1 MKNIGRVV
9 RLSVVL
15 LALVSPALQ
24 AATISLEVSGDTALS
39 AALSTY
45 NDAHSTAYVD
55 TDGGASLGANDIEVS
70 GSGVLTFSRPL
81 GSWTGNL
88 TVSSGA
94 KVRAVVNETTVLG
107 NATQGAAFVASGAA
121 LIVDHSVNVGNGH
134 AIVRTIHIA
143 GDGQTAGE
151 NGALKL
157 IGNNTSLRSAVP
169 MKLQLDDDAVLCF
182 GSAGA
187 SGNQDHQFIAD
198 NGQEWNLSGH
208 RLTITTAGWPHA
220 TRPTF
225 FYGMKVSGGGHLVH
239 DGVSVI
245 FRAAT
250 IEGGAENTFTIR
262 NGATVEFQSSFYP
275 PAWTLKLEETASFN
289 WGLNDGNDH
298 ALGGDNLR
306 IWKGPVE
313 TPKTINLVD
322 RTSGKTDVIGFAER
336 VTGAGGILV
345 SAPEGQR
352 ANKQFD
358 LRGAGSDFTGGLCV
372 SNFTMRLGAATAVP
386 GGATAGPMTL
396 HETDLKLTYD
406 VGVDDFSFPETTFD
420 GSGAL
425 TTKDNCLA
433 RGKFK
438 SLKKTGAG
446 TLTLSGELTGGDVTV
461 EAGTLKFDLDHS
473 ASSSGLL
480 SGRSSEKYF
489 SGNPFASSD
498 PADWLGDPS
507 RPLKE
512 VSREVLYT
520 DNVVTSPEI
529 FYSSIATDADRSA
542 WRTKYYHRIT
552 TYSGYL
558 TNDGDAPRQIRVICT
573 LNAYVRI
580 ILGDSE
586 YVSPTS
592 GDIVRNVPATPA
604 APAMDR
610 TMTVP
615 AGVSRLEIRVYERYG
630 NPSDGLCYGNVR
642 TGGLTNWD
650 DAHGLMWTEKLDST
664 DMDDYHKFEATG
676 STFMLSSVRRS
687 KVESIALDSL
697 NGSGVVDLGGGTL
710 SVKSLSDDVQIVN
723 GKVNVT
729 AAKTLAVGRNE
740 LRSVATDH
748 QLIHGLEM
756 GMSSSVVCYEN
767 PWDSTRSYPDEP
779 YKGQPIKDV
788 IPAVMLGGS
797 FADTLNAFYAPVLY
811 DAQGERR
818 DWTYYQRYITWSGYI
833 WNPSD
838 EPVVWKVLDV
848 CNAYAWV
855 TIGDKTCNNS
865 SIYDSRSGGPLP
877 GPMIS
882 ETFTLQP
889 GPNRFVVKF
898 FDRFGYRSMTHGN
911 VCTNGLTGW
920 TDGHGPMWSTNLSAT
935 DMSEFHPFEDPGDGS
950 FFTSRY
956 CGENDGVSYACLSG
970 VAGSELDLG
979 RGGVAEVEKFVGV
992 TRVSAGAL
1000 IVSGE
1005 WTMTRAEVESA
1016 DAVLDG
1022 VSFGPEATFDV
1033 LSDAALVKA
1042 TSKGHV
1048 IARNVS
1054 GTVCPSLGGNLAGAG
1069 WSIELEDGEVRIM
1082 KSTGLFLI
1090 LK

>member
-1 MKNIGRVV
+1 MKSIGRII
-9 RLSVVL
+9 RLSAVL
-15 LALVSPALQ
+15 LTLVSPALQ
-24 AATISLEVSGDTALS
+24 AATISLEMSGDAALS
-39 AALSTY
+39 AALAAY
-45 NDAHSTAYVD
+45 NAVHSTEYVD

-70 GSGVLTFSRPL
+70 GSGTLVFSKAL

-88 TVSSGA
+88 TVLSGA
-94 KVRAVVNETTVLG
+94 KARAVVNETSVLG
-107 NATQGAAFVASGAA
+107 NATQGAAFVKSGAA
-121 LIVDHSVNVGNGH
+121 LIIDHSVNVGNGH
-134 AIVRTIHIA
+134 AVARTIHIA
-143 GDGQTAGE
+143 GDGEAAGE

-157 IGNNTSLRSAVP
+157 IGNNTTLRSAVP
-169 MKLQLDDDAVLCF
+169 MKLQLDDDATLCF

-198 NGQEWNLSGH
+198 NGQEWNLAGN
-208 RLTITTAGWPHA
+208 RLTMTTAGWPHA

-225 FYGMKVSGGGHLVH
+225 FYGMKVSGGGHLDH
-239 DGVSVI
+239 DGVGVI

-262 NGATVEFQSSFYP
+262 NGATVEVQANFYP
-275 PAWTLKLEETASFN
+275 PAWTLKLEETASFD
-289 WGLNDGNDH
+289 WSLNDGNDH

-322 RTSGKTDVIGFAER
+322 RTSGKTDVIGFAGK

-358 LRGAGSDFTGGLCV
+358 LRGAGNDFTGGLCV
-372 SNFTMRLGAATAVP
+372 SNFTMRLGAASAVP
-386 GGATAGPMTL
+386 GGETAGPMTL

-406 VGVDDFSFPETTFD
+406 AGADDFVFPETTFD

-425 TTKDNCLA
+425 TTKDSCLA

-438 SLKKTGAG
+438 SLTKTGSG
-446 TLTLSGELTGGDVTV
+446 TLTLAAELTGGDVTV
-461 EAGTLKFDLDHS
+461 AAGTLKFDLDHT
-473 ASSSGLL
+473 AMASGLL

-489 SGNPFASSD
+489 SANPFVSSD
-498 PADWLGDPS
+498 PTDWLGDPS

-512 VSREVLYT
+512 VSCEVLYT
-520 DNVVTSPEI
+520 DSVVTSPEI
-529 FYSSIATDADRSA
+529 FYSSVATDDDKAA

-558 TNDGDAPRQIRVICT
+558 TNDGAASRTIRVICT

-586 YVSPTS
+586 YVSPSS
-592 GDIVRNVPATPA
+592 GDIVRNVPETPA

-610 TMTVP
+610 TITVP
-615 AGVSRLEIRVYERYG
+615 AGVSRLEIRVFDRYG

-664 DMDDYHKFEATG
+664 DMTDYHKFEATG
-676 STFMLSSVRRS
+676 STFTLSTVRRS

-756 GMSSSVVCYEN
+756 GMSSPVVCYEN

-779 YKGQPIKDV
+779 YKGQQIKDV
-788 IPAVMLGGS
+788 IPVATLGGS
-797 FADTLNAFYAPVLY
+797 YTDALAALYEPVHY
-811 DAQGERR
+811 DAQGERT
-818 DWTYYQRYITWSGYI
+818 DWPYYQRYITWSGYI

-920 TDGHGPMWSTNLSAT
+920 TDGHGLMWSANLSAT

-956 CGENDGVSYACLSG
+956 CGENDDVSYECLSG
-970 VAGSELDLG
+970 VVGSELDLG
-979 RGGVAEVEKFVGV
+979 RGGVAEVVKFVGV
-992 TRVSAGAL
+992 ARVSAGSLTVTGA
-1000 IVSGE
+1000 

-1033 LSDAALVKA
+1033 LSDAVLIRPR
-1042 TSKGHV
+1042 TKGHV

-1054 GTVCPSLGGNLAGAG
+1054 GTVCPALGENLAGAG
-1069 WSIELEDGEVRIM
+1069 WSIALEDGDVRIM